1 MTAEEASVIA
11 ATRRWIERA
20 VIGLNLCPFA
30 RTAFETDGIRYA
42 VSSADDVDALVAD
55 LDVELRRL
63 HDADAAECE
72 TTLLIH
78 PHVLQDFLDY
88 NDFLDVA
95 DATLDALDLGDAIQI
110 ASFHPAY
117 QFAETSPDDVEN
129 CTNRSP
135 YPMLHLLR
143 QVERRSRRCRVSG
156 HGVDLPI
163 EHRHTAPARRGRL
176 AEALVALSRR
186 RKRVMKKLLVVACVW
201 VAISA
206 RAEEIG
212 EVDTVFKWVGPI
224 TRS

>member
-1 MTAEEASVIA
+1 MTERTMTADDERSVIA

-42 VSSADDVDALVAD
+42 VSAARDVDSLVAD

-63 HDADAAECE
+63 HDAETTECE

-110 ASFHPAY
+110 ASFHPSY

-129 CTNRSP
+129 YTNRSP
-135 YPMLHLLR
+135 FPMLHLLR
-143 QVERRSRRCRVSG
+143 QASVDRAVAAFPDTAAIYRSNVATLRRLG
-156 HGVDLPI
+156 
-163 EHRHTAPARRGRL
+163 
-176 AEALVALSRR
+176 AEGW
-186 RKRVMKKLLVVACVW
+186 RKLWFHSM
-201 VAISA
+201 
-206 RAEEIG
+206 EEG
-212 EVDTVFKWVGPI
+212 NA
-224 TRS
+224 

>member
-1 MTAEEASVIA
+1 MAERTMTADDEMSVVA

-30 RTAFETDGIRYA
+30 RTAFETNGIRYS
-42 VSSADDVDALVAD
+42 VSSAGDVDALVAD

-78 PHVLQDFLDY
+78 PHVLQNFLDY

-95 DATLDALDLGDAIQI
+95 DATLDALDVGDDIQI

-135 YPMLHLLR
+135 FPMLHLLR
-143 QVERRSRRCRVSG
+143 QTSVDRAVATFPDTAAIYQSNIVTLRRLGAEGWRKLWLDSAERG
-156 HGVDLPI
+156 
-163 EHRHTAPARRGRL
+163 
-176 AEALVALSRR
+176 
-186 RKRVMKKLLVVACVW
+186 
-201 VAISA
+201 SA
-206 RAEEIG
+206 
-212 EVDTVFKWVGPI
+212 
-224 TRS
+224 